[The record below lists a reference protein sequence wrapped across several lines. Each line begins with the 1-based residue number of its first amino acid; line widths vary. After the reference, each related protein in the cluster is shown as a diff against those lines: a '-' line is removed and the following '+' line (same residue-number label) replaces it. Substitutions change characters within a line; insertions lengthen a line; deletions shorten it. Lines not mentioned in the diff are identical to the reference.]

1 MKKEKKKRKKK
12 LVKNRIKSLLLPI
25 LVIKVIFIM
34 NLKEKILIKRFILE
48 TLGTILGAFVMAV
61 AISLFLLPNKLSS
74 GGVAGI
80 ATITYYLFGVPMG
93 ISMLVINVPLFLMS
107 ILKIGKK
114 FFVES
119 IIGTISL
126 SVFIDILDKVTPLTE
141 DKFLACIYGG
151 ILMGVGTAIILK
163 SNSSTGG
170 TDLFSY
176 IARIYKPTMKV
187 GEIIF
192 LIDIAIV
199 GLNMIFLREIEIGL
213 YSAIAIYLMGKII
226 DILFEGIYF
235 TKLIYIV
242 SDKAEEIAKE
252 IGKTIGRG
260 TTGIYG
266 KGMYTNTDKLILM
279 CAVTR
284 KDVGKTIQ
292 IIRKIDKRSFVII
305 TNSREVLGLGFKN
318 E

>member
-1 MKKEKKKRKKK
+1 MKIKGKSII
-12 LVKNRIKSLLLPI
+12 KN
-25 LVIKVIFIM
+25 V
-34 NLKEKILIKRFILE
+34 ILE
-48 TLGTILGAFVMAV
+48 IWGTVLGAFIIAV
-61 AISLFLLPNKLSS
+61 AVSLFLLPNKLSS

-80 ATITYYLFGVPMG
+80 ATITYYLFHMPMG
-93 ISMLVINVPLFLMS
+93 ISMLIINVPLFLMS
-107 ILKIGKK
+107 ILKIGKT
-114 FFVES
+114 FFVKS
-119 IIGTISL
+119 IIGTVSL
-126 SVFIDILDKVTPLTE
+126 SMFIDALDKVTLLTE

-151 ILMGVGTAIILK
+151 ILMGVGTAVLLK
-163 SNSSTGG
+163 VNSSTGG

-176 IARIYKPTMKV
+176 IAKSYKPTLKV

-192 LIDIAIV
+192 LIDIVIV
-199 GLNMIFLREIEIGL
+199 VLNMIFLREIEIGL

-242 SDKAEEIAKE
+242 SDKAKEIAEE
-252 IGKTIGRG
+252 IGKIIGRG

-266 KGMYTNTDKLILM
+266 KGMYTNSDKLILM

-284 KDVGKTIQ
+284 KDVANTIQ
-292 IIRKIDKRSFVII
+292 IIRRIDKKSFVII

>member
-1 MKKEKKKRKKK
+1 
-12 LVKNRIKSLLLPI
+12 
-25 LVIKVIFIM
+25 M

-48 TLGTILGAFVMAV
+48 TLGTILGAFVIAIAV
-61 AISLFLLPNKLSS
+61 SLFLLPNKLSS

-80 ATITYYLFGVPMG
+80 ATITYYLFHMPMG
-93 ISMLVINVPLFLMS
+93 ISMLIINIPLFFMS
-107 ILKIGKK
+107 ILKIGKT
-114 FFVES
+114 FFVKS
-119 IIGTISL
+119 IIGTITL
-126 SVFIDILDKVTPLTE
+126 SVFIDILDKLTPLTE

-151 ILMGVGTAIILK
+151 ILMGVGTAILLK
-163 SNSSTGG
+163 VNSSTGG

-176 IARIYKPTMKV
+176 IAKIYKPTIKV

-192 LIDIAIV
+192 LIDIVIV
-199 GLNMIFLREIEIGL
+199 TLNMIFLREIEIGL

-235 TKLIYIV
+235 TKLIYII

-252 IGKTIGRG
+252 IGKEIGRG

-284 KDVGKTIQ
+284 KDVAKAIQ

-305 TNSREVLGLGFKN
+305 TNSREVIGLGFKA